1 MHTNNITVPKDS
13 VIVVVAVSV
22 SEIKPFRLLSFG
34 TDNIIIYIFF
44 VLTGLIQEGSQ
55 LSSIIVKMPADK
67 IVFIVPKSTIV
78 YV

>member
-13 VIVVVAVSV
+13 AIVVAVSV
-22 SEIKPFRLLSFG
+22 SEIRPFRLLSFG

-55 LSSIIVKMPADK
+55 LSSIIVKR
-67 IVFIVPKSTIV
+67 
-78 YV
+78 

>member
-34 TDNIIIYIFF
+34 KDNIIIYILVS
-44 VLTGLIQEGSQ
+44 VLFCFNSGGFAVE
-55 LSSIIVKMPADK
+55 
-67 IVFIVPKSTIV
+67 
-78 YV
+78 